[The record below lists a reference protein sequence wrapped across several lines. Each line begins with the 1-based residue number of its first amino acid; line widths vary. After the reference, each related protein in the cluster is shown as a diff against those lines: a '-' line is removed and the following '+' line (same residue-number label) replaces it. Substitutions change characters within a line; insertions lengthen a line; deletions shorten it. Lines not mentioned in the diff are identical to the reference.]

1 MSNPCTPAPTAD
13 RCPRCRA
20 WFNGRRNGRERVG
33 IPRADTV
40 NHDQYAGFDGFAE
53 PAVSPDVPPMSL
65 KGRAGLSAD
74 EAHAA
79 SAAPIE
85 RIREVEN

>member
-1 MSNPCTPAPTAD
+1 MYT
-13 RCPRCRA
+13 RA
-20 WFNGRRNGRERVG
+20 HLSRIAVPVVALGSMAVATGANAWGFRG
-33 IPRADTV
+33 ADTV
-40 NHDQYAGFDGFAE
+40 NHDQYAGFDGFAVS
-53 PAVSPDVPPMSL
+53 AVSPDVPPMSL
-65 KGRAGLSAD
+65 KARAGLSAD